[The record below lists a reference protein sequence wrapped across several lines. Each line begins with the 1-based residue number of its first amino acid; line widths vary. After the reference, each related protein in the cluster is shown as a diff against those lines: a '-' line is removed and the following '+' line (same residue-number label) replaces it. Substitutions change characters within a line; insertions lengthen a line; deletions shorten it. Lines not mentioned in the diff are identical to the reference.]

1 METGG
6 GRNQHFYEKL
16 QLLVKARRQSVVSV
30 VPLESS
36 NTNRLRYLVLV
47 SRQSRGDNNN
57 NKLQQR

>member
-47 SRQSRGDNNN
+47 SRQSGDNNN